1 MPSIYLRGTTYWARV
16 QHKGKEVRRSLE
28 TPSRSVAAERLKD
41 FVADVTRGKWTDSK
55 GHSYTA
61 ARDKFVKEHC
71 KRIRPKSAKRYIT
84 SLVALDVHFKDF
96 SLDEITSAALSEYE
110 TARRKQGR
118 SNGTIRRDLSCL
130 SSIFT
135 CAEEWEWVTSNPVA
149 AYMRK
154 AQKRGLK
161 EAEPRTRYL
170 SHEEELTLLDQIERT
185 IATTKNKRH
194 LWAYQQLRRA
204 IILNIET
211 GLRAE
216 ELFSLTWRDV
226 DIDTNRLT
234 VRRELAKSGKQRTVP
249 LQERALNVIDELP
262 RRGTFVIC
270 KKDGTRYK
278 DMYDRLVRMA
288 KRAGIPDLEWHD
300 LRKTCGCRL
309 LQDQQLPIEHVS
321 MWLGHSTIEQTRRA
335 YAFLDVRH
343 LEQRLQSAPKR
354 LEAPK

>member
-28 TPSRSVAAERLKD
+28 TTSRSVAAERLNK
-41 FVADVTRGKWTDSK
+41 FVSTITQGKWSDSK
-55 GHSYTA
+55 GYSYTA

-71 KRIRPKSAKRYIT
+71 RRIRPRSAKRYIT
-84 SLVALDVHFKDF
+84 SLVALDAHFQNF
-96 SLDEITSAALSEYE
+96 TLDEITSSALSEYE
-110 TARRKQGR
+110 AARRDKGR

-135 CAEEWEWVTSNPVA
+135 CAEEWEWVTTNPVA

-170 SHEEELTLLDQIERT
+170 SHEEEAALLEQIERT
-185 IATTKNKRH
+185 IAGTKNTRH

-204 IILNIET
+204 MILAIET

-216 ELFSLTWRDV
+216 ELFALTWRDV

-249 LQERALNVIDELP
+249 LLERARSIIDELP
-262 RRGTFVIC
+262 RRGPFVIC

-288 KRAGIPDLEWHD
+288 NRAGIPDLEWHD

-309 LQDQQLPIEHVS
+309 LQDRQMPLEHVS
-321 MWLGHSTIEQTRRA
+321 MWLGHSTVEQTRRA

-354 LEAPK
+354 LEHPK

>member
-28 TPSRSVAAERLKD
+28 TPSRSIASERLKE
-41 FVADVTRGKWTDSK
+41 FVADVTRGKWKDSK

-61 ARDKFVKEHC
+61 ARDKFVREHC

-84 SLVALDVHFKDF
+84 SLVALDAHFQDF
-96 SLDEITSAALSEYE
+96 TLDEITSAALSEYE
-110 TARRKQGR
+110 TARRAKGR
-118 SNGTIRRDLSCL
+118 TNGTIRRDLSCL

-170 SHEEELTLLDQIERT
+170 SHEEQLTLLDQIERT

-204 IILNIET
+204 IILSIET

-249 LQERALNVIDELP
+249 LQDRALKVIDELP
-262 RRGTFVIC
+262 RRGPFVIC

-343 LEQRLQSAPKR
+343 LEQRLQSAPRR
-354 LEAPK
+354 LEPPK